1 MILFLRPFRQF
12 LGSIGFHDSVT
23 AVFYERVLI
32 LAENNS
38 KKIRDVLVIILIANW
53 FVAALKITIGM
64 AIQSNSLT
72 ADGFHSLSDGMS
84 NIVGLAGIW
93 IASKPVDEDHP
104 YGHKKFET
112 LAGMFIGAMLLGVG
126 AKVVYSAIQNFIH
139 PVTPSVTMESII
151 AMVFT
156 IGVNIFVST
165 YENRAG
171 KKYFSQI
178 LISDSLH
185 TRSDIFVSIGVLVTL
200 AGLKLGL
207 PPIIDPIA
215 SLVVAGFIFHAAY
228 EVFTDTMGVL
238 VDKAMLDKEMIQ
250 RIVMEFPEVKDV
262 HRIRSRGR
270 EDDIHMDMH
279 IKIDGSITVV
289 DSRDLVLRI
298 NARLREAFDREVH
311 AIIHVE
317 PYDPS
322 TSQKTS

>member
-1 MILFLRPFRQF
+1 M
-12 LGSIGFHDSVT
+12 
-23 AVFYERVLI
+23 
-32 LAENNS
+32 AENNS

-53 FVAALKITIGM
+53 AVAALKITIGM

-84 NIVGLAGIW
+84 NIVGLVGIW

-112 LAGMFIGAMLLGVG
+112 LAGMFIGAMLLTVG
-126 AKVVYSAIQNFIH
+126 IKVVYSAIQNFIH
-139 PVTPSVTMESII
+139 PVAPQVTIESII
-151 AMVFT
+151 AMIVT

-171 KKYFSQI
+171 KRLFSQI

-228 EVFTDTMGVL
+228 EVFSETMGVL
-238 VDKAMLDKEMIQ
+238 VDKAMLDREMIQ
-250 RIVMEFPEVKDV
+250 KIVMDFPEVKDV

-279 IKIDGSITVV
+279 IKIDKDITV
-289 DSRDLVLRI
+289 DASRDLVLRI
-298 NARLREAFDREVH
+298 NAKLRDAFDREVH

-317 PYDPS
+317 PYDPDAAPK
-322 TSQKTS
+322 KTV

>member
-1 MILFLRPFRQF
+1 M
-12 LGSIGFHDSVT
+12 
-23 AVFYERVLI
+23 
-32 LAENNS
+32 AENNG

-84 NIVGLAGIW
+84 NIVGLVGIW

-112 LAGMFIGAMLLGVG
+112 LAGMFIGAMLLTVG
-126 AKVVYSAIQNFIH
+126 IKVVYSAIQNFIH
-139 PVTPSVTMESII
+139 PVVPQVTIESII
-151 AMVFT
+151 AMIVT

-171 KKYFSQI
+171 KRLFSQI

-228 EVFTDTMGVL
+228 EVFSETMGVL
-238 VDKAMLDKEMIQ
+238 VDKAMLDREMIQ
-250 RIVMEFPEVKDV
+250 EIVMDFPEVKDV

-279 IKIDGSITVV
+279 IKIDKDITV
-289 DSRDLVLRI
+289 DASRDLVLRI
-298 NARLREAFDREVH
+298 NAKLRDAFDREVH

-317 PYDPS
+317 PYDPDAAAK
-322 TSQKTS
+322 KTA

>member
-1 MILFLRPFRQF
+1 MAA
-12 LGSIGFHDSVT
+12 D
-23 AVFYERVLI
+23 
-32 LAENNS
+32 NS

-53 FVAALKITIGM
+53 AVAALKIAIGM
-64 AIQSNSLT
+64 AIKSTSLT
-72 ADGFHSLSDGMS
+72 ADGFHSVSDGAS
-84 NIVGLAGIW
+84 NIVGLVGIW

-112 LAGMFIGAMLLGVG
+112 LAGMFIGAMLLAVGV
-126 AKVVYSAIQNFIH
+126 KVVYSAISSFLH
-139 PVTPSVTMESII
+139 PVTPSVSIESLI
-151 AMVFT
+151 AMIAT
-156 IGVNIFVST
+156 ICVNIYVTT

-171 KKYFSQI
+171 KKLHSQI

-185 TRSDIFVSIGVLVTL
+185 TRSDIFVSLGVLLTL

-228 EVFTDTMGVL
+228 EVFVETAGVL
-238 VDKAMLDKEMIQ
+238 VDKAMLDKE
-250 RIVMEFPEVKDV
+250 RILTVVREFPEVKDV

-279 IKIDGSITVV
+279 IKVDGNITV
-289 DSRDLVLRI
+289 DASRDLVLRI
-298 NARLREAFDREVH
+298 NARLREVFDREVH

-317 PYDPS
+317 PYDPNAIS
-322 TSQKTS
+322 PKKSN